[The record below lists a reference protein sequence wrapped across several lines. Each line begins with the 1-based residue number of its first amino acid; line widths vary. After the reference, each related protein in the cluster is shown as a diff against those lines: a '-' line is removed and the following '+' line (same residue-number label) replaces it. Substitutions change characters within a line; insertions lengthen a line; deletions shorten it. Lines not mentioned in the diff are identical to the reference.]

1 MLKLYN
7 TLTKKKEEFKSVN
20 EGKVSLY
27 TCGPTVYDF
36 IHLGNL
42 KSYLTADILRRYLEY
57 SGYEVRQIK
66 NITDVGHLTEDTLA
80 QGDSGEDKIA
90 KKALS
95 EKKTPA
101 EVADFYENYFKEVEK
116 KLNILP
122 AHYFPRATAHIPQM
136 IKIIEKLLE
145 KGAAY
150 EKNGNVFFAVTKFP
164 GYGKLSGNT
173 LADLKAGVRLE
184 KHPDK
189 KNPWDFAL
197 WLKAPKEHLMKFES
211 PWSLGY
217 PGWHIECTAMS
228 LEYLGETIDI
238 HTGGEDNIF
247 PHHEAEIA
255 QSESY
260 TGQKFVNFWVHTR
273 FLLVDGEKMSKSKNN
288 FYKLEDV
295 LAKGFSPMEL
305 RLALLSAHHRSQL
318 NFSWNLLSQSKSNL
332 ESINNFYTQLLAYQP
347 KIEEAKL
354 ANFTLDIYKQEF
366 ADAMDD
372 DLNTPKA
379 LAVILKLV
387 NEGNKMMAE
396 NLLGNPAEV
405 KLLLE
410 SFAQVLGL
418 ILEKRAIPEAIT
430 KLAEARKKVRE
441 NKDFKASDVLRQ
453 KIEKLGYL
461 VEDDKD
467 GGYNIKKK

>member
-1 MLKLYN
+1 
-7 TLTKKKEEFKSVN
+7 
-20 EGKVSLY
+20 
-27 TCGPTVYDF
+27 
-36 IHLGNL
+36 
-42 KSYLTADILRRYLEY
+42 
-57 SGYEVRQIK
+57 
-66 NITDVGHLTEDTLA
+66 
-80 QGDSGEDKIA
+80 
-90 KKALS
+90 
-95 EKKTPA
+95 
-101 EVADFYENYFKEVEK
+101 
-116 KLNILP
+116 
-122 AHYFPRATAHIPQM
+122 
-136 IKIIEKLLE
+136 
-145 KGAAY
+145 
-150 EKNGNVFFAVTKFP
+150 
-164 GYGKLSGNT
+164 
-173 LADLKAGVRLE
+173 
-184 KHPDK
+184 
-189 KNPWDFAL
+189 
-197 WLKAPKEHLMKFES
+197 
-211 PWSLGY
+211 
-217 PGWHIECTAMS
+217 MS